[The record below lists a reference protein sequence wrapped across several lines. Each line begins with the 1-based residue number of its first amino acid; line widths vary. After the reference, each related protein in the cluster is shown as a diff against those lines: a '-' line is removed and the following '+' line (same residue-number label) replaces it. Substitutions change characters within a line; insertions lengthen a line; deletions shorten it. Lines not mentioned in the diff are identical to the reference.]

1 MRKYAT
7 ISVRREVKELLEKD
21 KRDRDWSEYLI
32 ELYKEA
38 KTSRTRKAF
47 EELKKLLT
55 DEDLK
60 NILESSKEFRK
71 RFKLR

>member
-7 ISVRREVKELLEKD
+7 ISIRREVKELLEKE
-21 KRDRDWSEYLI
+21 KGDRDWSEYLI